1 MTTSR
6 TPIAAADELAALF
19 RPFEWVPEQDQIGPY
34 DMLSDIR
41 DLASGT
47 ALVLGMI
54 ERSYL
59 LQVSG
64 GAPLLD
70 PRDATQLTRMSIATI
85 HVIGGLIDEH
95 FDFMND
101 RGAKRR
107 QAAARKEGAA

>member
-1 MTTSR
+1 MITSTTV
-6 TPIAAADELAALF
+6 IDEPAPLF

-59 LQVSG
+59 LQESG
-64 GAPLLD
+64 GAPLLS
-70 PRDATQLTRMSIATI
+70 PGDAASLTRMSIATMN
-85 HVIGGLIDEH
+85 VVGGLLDDH

-101 RGAKRR
+101 RGAMRR
-107 QAAARKEGAA
+107 KAAAQKDGAE

>member
-1 MTTSR
+1 MINSTTVS
-6 TPIAAADELAALF
+6 DEPAPLF
-19 RPFEWVPEQDQIGPY
+19 QAFEWVPEQDQIGPY

-59 LQVSG
+59 LQESG

-70 PRDATQLTRMSIATI
+70 VRDIARLTRMSIATMN
-85 HVIGGLIDEH
+85 VIEGRLDEH
-95 FDFMND
+95 FDYMHD
-101 RGAKRR
+101 RGATRR
-107 QAAARKEGAA
+107 KGKELKDGAA